1 MKFGV
6 DKCAYM
12 YIEHGKRK
20 STGTGLEMD
29 GLKISELQ
37 DTDFCKYLGADKD
50 VAYRGTL
57 NKDRVV
63 KEYIKRIRKILEIGP
78 ISSK

>member
-1 MKFGV
+1 MRFGV

-20 STGTGLEMD
+20 STGTELEMG
-29 GLKISELQ
+29 GLNIS
-37 DTDFCKYLGADKD
+37 DSLGADED

-63 KEYIKRIRKILEIGP
+63 KEYIKRIRKICQLEIR
-78 ISSK
+78 